1 MEPTWIWQR
10 PGWPRFIWSDEAVAA
25 RLRGVRLGMG
35 VLLGMATASGLDGEQ
50 ALDALLANI
59 IASSAIEGES
69 LDACSLRSS
78 LARRLGL
85 SEEEPW
91 PLSDR
96 SEGLS
101 SIMLDAIQGV
111 QEPLTPDRLFQW
123 HRWLFPERAFRL
135 HELRVGELRGGE
147 PMQVVSGRIDRP
159 VVHFEASPRAG
170 LEAELQAFLDWFEES
185 RGDALLDPLL
195 RAGISHFW
203 FITLHP
209 FDDGNGRLACSIT
222 DLALAQ
228 ADQQSIRLYAM
239 AAAILARRADYYR
252 VLEHSQRGSLDIT
265 EWLLWFLDTLDATLG
280 DARQAIERTLVRS
293 RFWQRYHA
301 AGLSAEQ
308 CKVLNRLL
316 EGGER
321 GFEQGISAAQYR
333 KVAGVSKATAT
344 RHLADLLDKGCLERL
359 PGGGRSTRYRVRP
372 L

>member
-1 MEPTWIWQR
+1 M
-10 PGWPRFIWSDEAVAA
+10 
-25 RLRGVRLGMG
+25 
-35 VLLGMATASGLDGEQ
+35 
-50 ALDALLANI
+50 
-59 IASSAIEGES
+59 
-69 LDACSLRSS
+69 
-78 LARRLGL
+78 
-85 SEEEPW
+85 
-91 PLSDR
+91 
-96 SEGLS
+96 
-101 SIMLDAIQGV
+101 
-111 QEPLTPDRLFQW
+111 
-123 HRWLFPERAFRL
+123 
-135 HELRVGELRGGE
+135 
-147 PMQVVSGRIDRP
+147 
-159 VVHFEASPRAG
+159 
-170 LEAELQAFLDWFEES
+170 
-185 RGDALLDPLL
+185 

-203 FITLHP
+203 LITLHP
-209 FDDGNGRLACSIT
+209 FDDGNGRLARSIT

-239 AAAILARRADYYR
+239 SAAILARRADYYR

-372 L
+372 V